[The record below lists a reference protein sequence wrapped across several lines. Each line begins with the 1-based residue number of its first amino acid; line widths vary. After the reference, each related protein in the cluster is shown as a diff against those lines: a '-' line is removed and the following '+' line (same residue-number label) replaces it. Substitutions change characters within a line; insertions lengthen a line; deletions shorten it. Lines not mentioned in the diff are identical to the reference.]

1 MSAIAETSRKR
12 ANVYEEP
19 VALATTL
26 IYYFL
31 FILHLEPQVFFDGDL
46 VLTGFDDF
54 ATSLPPC
61 FWDK

>member
-1 MSAIAETSRKR
+1 MSWR
-12 ANVYEEP
+12 AVS
-19 VALATTL
+19 LATAS

-31 FILHLEPQVFFDGDL
+31 FILHLEPQIFFDDDL

-54 ATSLPPC
+54 ATSTPPC